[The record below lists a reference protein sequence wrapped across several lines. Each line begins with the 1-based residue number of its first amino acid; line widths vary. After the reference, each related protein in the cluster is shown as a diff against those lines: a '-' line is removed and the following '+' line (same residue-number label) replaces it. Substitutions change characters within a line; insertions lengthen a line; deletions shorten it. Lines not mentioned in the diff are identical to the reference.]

1 MTLDIRGSLKNTK
14 VSSNR
19 YVVFEELLSNSIDS
33 FLIRQH
39 TQPSALDLTVTV
51 DVRLFASD
59 LLGEELDVAITCS
72 DNGCGLGPEQID
84 AFLTKD
90 TSYKDDLAIAGIGRC
105 KGSGR
110 IQFFHHFSR
119 VGLHSTYRTDTGI
132 MRRSLPPVEGL
143 KKIDLNDFAV
153 TPGNEADIGATLLL
167 ERLKPVT
174 RANLFRDPLTEI
186 LAPDNLRRHMLVAL
200 LQRLVSLGARLGDF
214 VITFRTTY
222 PDGGEK
228 TATLTA
234 SDLPEVTI

>member
-132 MRRSLPPVEGL
+132 MREAL
-143 KKIDLNDFAV
+143 KSQHPD
-153 TPGNEADIGATLLL
+153 TP
-167 ERLKPVT
+167 K
-174 RANLFRDPLTEI
+174 
-186 LAPDNLRRHMLVAL
+186 
-200 LQRLVSLGARLGDF
+200 RLGQVMSEVNAVPIVRMSAMQQVGFEAEFDG
-214 VITFRTTY
+214 
-222 PDGGEK
+222 DGGVISRPGDDAVIVCPNHGVE
-228 TATLTA
+228 AA
-234 SDLPEVTI
+234 SITGEG